1 MNYLYSIIKF
11 KFVLLQIIN
20 NHLYLLLWRII
31 VYVYNMEVSIILF
44 LHILKI
50 LSIVVFGDELTAWRK
65 YTNWF
70 LLFILANIVPIVV
83 VSILCLFY
91 GWLFWGE
98 KHFPS
103 QLELKTF
110 IGRMHTYYFL
120 KHIIIFL
127 AFAKFIHL
135 HFRQLLFIQCFI
147 EGKSYLLIRD
157 QIIKLLTQFL
167 KI

>member
-91 GWLFWGE
+91 GWLF
-98 KHFPS
+98 
-103 QLELKTF
+103 
-110 IGRMHTYYFL
+110 
-120 KHIIIFL
+120 
-127 AFAKFIHL
+127 
-135 HFRQLLFIQCFI
+135 
-147 EGKSYLLIRD
+147 
-157 QIIKLLTQFL
+157 
-167 KI
+167 